1 MNKSTLLS
9 LILFLNAFC
18 ALSAAE
24 LVALD
29 EGTCHVSFPEPPRS
43 QPRLIPEGGR
53 FATRLL
59 VVIDSLSFEQ
69 VAPEVMAYKQ
79 VLETEGLGV
88 AVLVGTWITPDEV
101 KEEII
106 KVYREA
112 PVMEGAVF
120 MGDIPVARIRNF
132 QHATTA
138 FKMNEKAFPIEESS
152 VTSDRFY
159 DDLDLEFEFIQ
170 VDENNP
176 RHFYYKLKE
185 ESPQVIA
192 SDFYSAR
199 MMPPS
204 DMGVDTHDLLRRYL
218 RKVVEAHREVN
229 WADNIKFFN
238 GHGYNYDCLT
248 VWQNQQFVLREQFP
262 EAFRSS
268 RGNAFY
274 NFRQDPFMKYHLFER
289 LQSPGT
295 DLFVFHEH
303 GAFDTQYINGGY
315 LAPNMLGMSS
325 KGTIG
330 PMEALS
336 ISLRNRYRA
345 LSGERLEA
353 FVENSVKEYHLT
365 PDFFASE
372 LLDSTRVA
380 DSTFAA
386 DINIVLSDL
395 RNLKPQP
402 RITIFDACYNG
413 SFHKPGYV
421 AGYHIFADGGTV
433 VTQGNTVNVLQDK
446 WSMELIGM
454 LAEGTRIGFWQ
465 KEIQTLESHLI
476 GDPTYRLIPGGTTAG
491 TNLSDFS
498 DPAHQS
504 ISGGISAG
512 MSPNDRITP
521 THRPV
526 PDGFFTGL
534 NLSDRNAI
542 QQSDALNRKLALE
555 RNQREAWLPYLES
568 DNPNYQS
575 IALKMLSY
583 DPPANY
589 PDLLLQTLKES
600 PYASVRM
607 QALQRI
613 LYSSGKHLTE
623 ALLIGL
629 EDPYELI
636 RRNAA
641 RFAGYSGDERLIAPL
656 VHTLLF
662 SNESQRVQYAAQSSL
677 AMFNFEKVR
686 DELLLQAVGS
696 HLPDGANTAERVIDY
711 YAAQKERYDNYLT
724 VMKDKTAEV
733 SDRISAIRFLRNN
746 NNHLQVSELLE
757 ILANNSDDTE
767 VRVVLAEALG
777 WFRWSVKKEQIINA
791 LEELRE
797 NPSMPKELSDEITQT
812 LIRLT

>member
-1 MNKSTLLS
+1 MKRLTLIS
-9 LILFLNAFC
+9 LILFLNALC
-18 ALSAAE
+18 ALSAAR

-59 VVIDSLSFEQ
+59 VVIDSLSFER

-79 VLETEGLGV
+79 VLEKEGLGV
-88 AVLVGTWITPDEV
+88 AVLVGTWATPDEV

-106 KVYREA
+106 KVYRET
-112 PVMEGAVF
+112 PLMEGAVF
-120 MGDIPVARIRNF
+120 MGDIPVVRIRNF

-159 DDLDLEFEFIQ
+159 DDFDLEFEFLQ

-185 ESPQVIA
+185 GSPQVIA

-315 LAPNMLGMSS
+315 PAPNMLGMSS
-325 KGTIG
+325 QGTIG

-345 LSGERLEA
+345 LSGERLEV

-365 PDFFASE
+365 PDFFAPE

-395 RNLKPQP
+395 RELKPQP

-454 LAEGTRIGFWQ
+454 LAEGARIGFWQ

-476 GDPTYRLIPGGTTAG
+476 GDPTYRLIPGG
-491 TNLSDFS
+491 
-498 DPAHQS
+498 
-504 ISGGISAG
+504 ISAG
-512 MSPNDRITP
+512 MSPNDRGTP

-526 PDGFFTGL
+526 PDGFPTGS

-542 QQSDALNRKLALE
+542 QQSDALNRKLVLG
-555 RNQREAWLPYLES
+555 RNHCEAWLPYLES

-589 PDLLLQTLKES
+589 PELLLQTLKES

-613 LYSSGKHLTE
+613 LYSSGKYLTE

-656 VHTLLF
+656 AHTLLF

-677 AMFNFEKVR
+677 EMFDFEKVQG
-686 DELLLQAVGS
+686 ELSRQAVGS
-696 HLPDGANTAERVIDY
+696 HLPDATNTAERVISY
-711 YAAQKERYDNYLT
+711 FASQKERYGNYLT
-724 VMKDKTAEV
+724 VMQDKTAKASE
-733 SDRISAIRFLRNN
+733 RISAIRFLRNN

-757 ILANNSDDTE
+757 LLADNSDDTE

-797 NPSMPKELSDEITQT
+797 DPSIPKVLSDEITQT